1 METLTI
7 TATMENNELY
17 LYFINGRKLQREFI
31 TYEGIKY
38 RVVLGEDIIA
48 LIKHKSYI
56 SNKKR
61 QLRFLQKQKLLTHE
75 QNINPDYINE

>member
-1 METLTI
+1 MDTLTI

-17 LYFINGRKLQREFI
+17 LYFINCRKLNRQFI

-38 RVVLGEDIIA
+38 RVILGDDILG

-56 SNKKR
+56 SNKNRQTRHTIKNKR
-61 QLRFLQKQKLLTHE
+61 TE
-75 QNINPDYINE
+75 

>member
-1 METLTI
+1 MDEQTLTI

-17 LYFINGRKLQREFI
+17 LYFINCRKLRREFI

-38 RVVLGEDIIA
+38 RVILGEDITA

-56 SNKKR
+56 SNKNR
-61 QLRFLQKQKLLTHE
+61 QLRH
-75 QNINPDYINE
+75 NIKSKRTE